1 MLVHITLILVSM
13 ALMYAGAEALVRG
26 SSALALRF
34 GLTPLVVG
42 LTVVAIGT
50 SSPELVVSVKAS
62 LKGISDIALGNVI
75 GSNICNIAL
84 ILGIA
89 SFIHPM
95 KVNGQ
100 IVYREIPVMIGISLI
115 FALMLMDKTISRYEA
130 AFLVL
135 GMTAYTWINIMV
147 GRREADKALQHE
159 LKDLVS
165 SPGRKVWLDVVFVL
179 TGLLM
184 LPLGAELLVSA
195 AVEIAT
201 RLGLSKAV
209 IGLTIVAIG
218 TSLPELATSAV
229 ASIKKQGDIS
239 IGNVLGSNISNILL
253 IIGFAALFNPIQA
266 NDISVV
272 DLGVMLGLAVLS
284 WPIARTGFLL
294 SRMEGTILLL
304 VYCGYIYYLIPK

>member
-294 SRMEGTILLL
+294 SRMEGAILLL